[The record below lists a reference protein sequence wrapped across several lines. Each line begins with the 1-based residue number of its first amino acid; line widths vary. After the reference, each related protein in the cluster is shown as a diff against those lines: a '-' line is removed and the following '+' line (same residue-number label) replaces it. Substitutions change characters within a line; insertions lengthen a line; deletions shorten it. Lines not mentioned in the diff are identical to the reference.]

1 MLPMRSPHLSPRRSD
16 ALDDTSCSADA
27 DIARREIED
36 IDEHERQL
44 TDLLCAERPWLIRF
58 FRRQSRFAS
67 HDEADDLAQEAITR
81 FLRADHSTSLATPQ
95 AYLRRIAQNLLID
108 RAERG
113 STKIAER
120 SVGLMEIH
128 DLVAP
133 DDQHRDLVGREE
145 LHHFNAILQ
154 QLKPRTLEI
163 FLLSR
168 VEGYTYKQIASK
180 LGVTVWGVKWHM
192 LRAIEH
198 VDRNRGTR

>member
-1 MLPMRSPHLSPRRSD
+1 MRSPNLSPRRPV
-16 ALDDTSCSADA
+16 ALKDTACRVDA
-27 DIARREIED
+27 DIARGDVED

-44 TDLLCAERPWLIRF
+44 ADLLCAERPWLIRF
-58 FRRQSRFAS
+58 FRRRARFAS
-67 HDEADDLAQEAITR
+67 RDEADDLAQEAITR
-81 FLRADHSTSLATPQ
+81 FLRADHSTSMATPQ

-108 RAERG
+108 QAERG

-120 SVGLMEIH
+120 SVGLMDTH

-168 VEGYTYKQIASK
+168 VEGYTYKQIARK

-192 LRAIEH
+192 LKAIEH
-198 VDRNRGTR
+198 VDRHRGAL